1 MQALSDTEI
10 QHEIGI
16 NNPLH
21 RLKLRLAIQEIVA
34 LTSPSQPMT
43 SKEVFNVHH
52 LLLLLSE
59 VHKPEF
65 KSPVLSQDFTRVT
78 CD

>member
-1 MQALSDTEI
+1 MLVNQNVLIYLLISGMLILKALSDTEI

-43 SKEVFNVHH
+43 SKEV
-52 LLLLLSE
+52 
-59 VHKPEF
+59 
-65 KSPVLSQDFTRVT
+65 SQISKTFSI
-78 CD
+78 

>member
-1 MQALSDTEI
+1 MLILKALSDTEI

-43 SKEVFNVHH
+43 SKEV
-52 LLLLLSE
+52 
-59 VHKPEF
+59 
-65 KSPVLSQDFTRVT
+65 SQISKTFSI
-78 CD
+78 

>member
-1 MQALSDTEI
+1 MFIYQALSDTEI

-16 NNPLH
+16 NNPVH

-43 SKEVFNVHH
+43 SKEV
-52 LLLLLSE
+52 SQI
-59 VHKPEF
+59 HKADVF
-65 KSPVLSQDFTRVT
+65 SKHCTLHKDYK
-78 CD
+78 

>member
-1 MQALSDTEI
+1 MLILKALSDTEI

-43 SKEVFNVHH
+43 SKEVRQISKTF
-52 LLLLLSE
+52 SI
-59 VHKPEF
+59 
-65 KSPVLSQDFTRVT
+65 
-78 CD
+78 